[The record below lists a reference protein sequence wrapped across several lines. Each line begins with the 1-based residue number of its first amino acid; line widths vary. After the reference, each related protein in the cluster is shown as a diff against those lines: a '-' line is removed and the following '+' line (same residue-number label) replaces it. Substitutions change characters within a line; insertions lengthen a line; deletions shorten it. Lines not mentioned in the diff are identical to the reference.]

1 MRRELLGARFVFVG
15 WSFILQ
21 NLSEVNGPN
30 IGFGSSRLPVGVL
43 RFGIKLDISWDLAD
57 QIWSSQEKRNDWS
70 GSWIFWNPESAE
82 KAEVLRSE
90 KPVCNCFEEETSVSS
105 ADQFPTDFDL
115 RNYLTRENFMFSWI
129 WRFQKDASR
138 DNIACLEGFMIFIQF
153 ENDKITKIL
162 FKATHKLSFGKGCEE
177 LSEHE
182 NEPELGKNSNRTKEL
197 EQYWIIQTIDHS
209 SGNLPT
215 NFEVKATFGCWDN
228 SIFILRFA
236 VFFSDKFR
244 ILLWSKDGSQG
255 SLHWVS
261 LK

>member
-57 QIWSSQEKRNDWS
+57 QIWSSQERRNDWS
-70 GSWIFWNPESAE
+70 GSWIFWNPEGAE
-82 KAEVLRSE
+82 KAEVIRSE
-90 KPVCNCFEEETSVSS
+90 RRFAIVLRRKLPCHQQINSQLILTSEIIWLGRISCFPESDGFRKT
-105 ADQFPTDFDL
+105 F
-115 RNYLTRENFMFSWI
+115 
-129 WRFQKDASR
+129 SR
-138 DNIACLEGFMIFIQF
+138 DNIACLEGFMIFTQF

-209 SGNLPT
+209 SQILRSRRLLVVEIIQFSFWGLLC
-215 NFEVKATFGCWDN
+215 FLAISSEFCFDQKMEVKD
-228 SIFILRFA
+228 R
-236 VFFSDKFR
+236 
-244 ILLWSKDGSQG
+244 
-255 SLHWVS
+255 
-261 LK
+261 